1 MQRRRMILAVLVMLV
16 GAAWTLEAQ
25 GRGGSWALLGSR
37 IVTDRADHDTI
48 KVTGAEGN
56 FTAVKLEVRR
66 HAVNFQRMVI
76 HFGNGADQKV
86 DLRNTIPANGES
98 RVIDINGGDR
108 IIQSIDFWYDAKT
121 LGKGGRAVVRV
132 MGRR

>member
-86 DLRNTIPANGES
+86 ELRNTIPANGES